1 MPTEAQMSFVCF
13 SGVVVFLLFKKIIDF
28 RNGGEMERDGE
39 REGNIDL
46 FHLFVH
52 SLVDSYMCPDQ
63 GLNPQPWHTYQDDA
77 PAN

>member
-52 SLVDSYMCPDQ
+52 SLVDS
-63 GLNPQPWHTYQDDA
+63 
-77 PAN
+77 